1 MKAKISLGH
10 SPSIMGKGCSHQ
22 IKNEYIPDI
31 QSELDEYYQYL
42 LDIESNLNYSE
53 GDDKSPEALTL
64 AFHA

>member
-22 IKNEYIPDI
+22 IKNEYIPEI
-31 QSELDEYYQYL
+31 QSELDEYYDYL
-42 LDIESNLNYSE
+42 LELKLSEE
-53 GDDKSPEALTL
+53 GDQPSEALTI

>member
-1 MKAKISLGH
+1 
-10 SPSIMGKGCSHQ
+10 MGKGCSHQ